1 MRMVPMSRSVS
12 AASAFIVVLQCWTLV
27 WASLLASNMPYHSCH
42 GLAPPAWLGFSGKKS
57 QSVPIMETTA
67 SNGSSSE
74 SNCYVRIR
82 STQATDLPEIATMLS
97 TAAIKSPESGLW
109 NWKINMDRLWAKAD
123 IEALLRPRFEA
134 IQEGRKTLGKLSKL
148 NLKNMV
154 DEDEDQTRLQLLWG
168 NDRFRRNILKASRD
182 TGEPNVWQ
190 RHNFALAP
198 KDASWLYHLQITAE
212 DAATGQVIGFVEVA
226 MLSNPAGSRRNSQR
240 KNEPS
245 ENNNDSD
252 ANSNRIDDDSCS
264 LIYSPAITNLAVSE
278 DYRRQGIATRLLQT
292 AARFARQEW
301 EAQHFGLYVE
311 KANSAA
317 IALYQRNGYT
327 IKQSCK
333 GGGQLGDMFYMACP
347 IEDTAVTRRATND
360 TTQVAESGYASR
372 D

>member
-1 MRMVPMSRSVS
+1 MVPMRRSIS

-27 WASLLASNMPYHSCH
+27 WASLLASSMPSYSCH
-42 GLAPPAWLGFSGKKS
+42 GLAPPAWMGFSGKKS
-57 QSVPIMETTA
+57 QSLPTQETIGGA
-67 SNGSSSE
+67 SSSE
-74 SNCYVRIR
+74 SSGSDSSRYVRIR

-97 TAAIKSPESGLW
+97 TAAIKGPESGLW

-134 IQEGRKTLGKLSKL
+134 IQEGRKTLAKLSQL

-154 DEDEDQTRLQLLWG
+154 DDQDQTRLQLLWG
-168 NDRFRRNILKASRD
+168 NDRFRRSILKASRD

-190 RHNFALAP
+190 THNFALAP

-212 DAATGQVIGFVEVA
+212 DAATGQVVGFVEVA
-226 MLSNPAGSRRNSQR
+226 MLSNPVDSRRKIES
-240 KNEPS
+240 S
-245 ENNNDSD
+245 ENDNDSD
-252 ANSNRIDDDSCS
+252 ANIDDDSCS
-264 LIYSPAITNLAVSE
+264 LVYSPAITNLAVSE
-278 DYRRQGIATRLLQT
+278 DYRRRGIATRLLQT

-301 EAQHFGLYVE
+301 KAEDFGLYVE
-311 KANSAA
+311 QANSAA

-347 IEDTAVTRRATND
+347 IENTAVTRRRATND
-360 TTQVAESGYASR
+360 TTRVAERDYASR